1 MNQTRPET
9 RGNFG
14 VVASTHWIASATGMA
29 VLEAGGNAFDA
40 AAACG
45 FVMQV
50 VEPHLSGPA
59 GDLSAL
65 IWNASEGAPYEVCGQ
80 GVAPASASIDVFRGF
95 GLDLIPGSG
104 LLAATVPGAFAGW
117 LTMLQRWGTWELE
130 QVLSYA
136 LHYAERGFPMLPA
149 TAAAIRGVQ
158 VLFTQHWQTSA
169 DVWLNN
175 GVVPDAHARW
185 RLPGLAA
192 TYRRILSAATGQS
205 REERIESARRAFYE
219 GFVAEAVEAFIRTP
233 RLDGSGESHPGLL
246 TGQDLACWRASVG
259 APTSI
264 EFAGEYGLLKTD
276 VWGQGP
282 VLSQQ
287 IRLFEQV
294 GLFDLPTRSAEWIH
308 LVVESSKL
316 AFADREAWYGDPD
329 FSEVPLDALLSREYA
344 ADRARLIGPQA
355 SSELRPGSPVGL
367 APRLA
372 DLRREG
378 EQISAAT
385 AGASGEPTVGA
396 SGPSD
401 GDTCHVDIVDR
412 YGNFVSATPSGGW
425 LQSSPTIPELGFALG
440 TRAQMF
446 YLDKGLPNSLRA
458 NARPRTTLSP
468 SIAMKN
474 GEPWMAFGTP
484 GGDQQDQWQAVFLA
498 DVVQA
503 DRMGVPN
510 LQAAI
515 DAPMF
520 NSTHFPSSFY
530 PREAH
535 PGELVMEARIGQSI
549 IQRLVLGGHHVK
561 ESGDWTLGRLSAV
574 LKDDDFLRGA
584 ANSRGAQGYAVG
596 R

>member
-9 RGNFG
+9 RGTFG

-40 AAACG
+40 AVACG

-65 IWNASEGAPYEVCGQ
+65 VWDASECAPYEVCGQ
-80 GVAPASASIDVFRGF
+80 GVAPASASIDVFRDF
-95 GLDLIPGSG
+95 GLSMIPGSG

-117 LTMLQRWGTWELE
+117 LTMLQRWGTWELK

-136 LHYAERGFPMLPA
+136 LHYAEQGFPLLPG
-149 TAAAIRGVQ
+149 TSAAISGVQ
-158 VLFTQHWQTSA
+158 ALFTQHWPTSA
-169 DVWLNN
+169 DVWLDN
-175 GVVPDAHARW
+175 GRVPAAQARW
-185 RLPGLAA
+185 RLPGLAT
-192 TYRRILSAATGQS
+192 TYRRILSAATGPS

-219 GFVAEAVEAFIRTP
+219 GFVAEAVDAFNRTP
-233 RLDGSGESHPGLL
+233 RLDGSGEYHPGLL
-246 TGQDLACWRASVG
+246 TGQDFASWRASVG
-259 APTSI
+259 TPISV
-264 EFAGEYGLLKTD
+264 EFAGEYGLLKTN

-282 VLSQQ
+282 VLGQQ

-294 GLFDLPTRSAEWIH
+294 GLFELPARSVEWIH
-308 LVVESSKL
+308 LIVESSKL

-329 FSEVPLDALLSREYA
+329 FSEIPLNGLLSREYA
-344 ADRARLIGPQA
+344 ADRARLIGQQA
-355 SSELRPGSPVGL
+355 SLEIRPGSPNGL
-367 APRLA
+367 MPRLA

-378 EQISAAT
+378 ASMSAAT
-385 AGASGEPTVGA
+385 AGAGGEPTIA
-396 SGPSD
+396 TFGPSD

-425 LQSSPTIPELGFALG
+425 LQSSPAIPELGFALG

-446 YLDKGLPNSLRA
+446 YLEEGLPNSLRA
-458 NARPRTTLSP
+458 RARPRTTLSP

-484 GGDQQDQWQAVFLA
+484 GGDQQDQWQAVFLV

-503 DRMGVPN
+503 DRAGVPN

-520 NSTHFPSSFY
+520 HSTHFPSSFY
-530 PREAH
+530 PRDAH
-535 PGELVMEARIGQSI
+535 PGELVMEARIGQST
-549 IQRLVLGGHHVK
+549 IQQLILRGHQVK
-561 ESGDWTLGRLSAV
+561 ESGNWTLGRLSAA
-574 LKDDDFLRGA
+574 LSDGDFLRGA
-584 ANSRGAQGYAVG
+584 ANSRGAHGYAVG